1 MIRRVARVL
10 MLSFVL
16 AIAIVVPVSAQLLG
30 GIVYDPVNYANA
42 LLRYGQLQQQFAQL
56 VTTYQQI
63 RTQYLLLKQQAELL
77 PVNMN
82 ARYRSMPT
90 PWLPFDAAQAYGTTS
105 GWILTAN
112 NGHDAP
118 AGYTRAT
125 QPLQSY
131 ASAMSRVP
139 ADEASRIQRRYD
151 RVHLTD
157 ASITHGL
164 EALGFL
170 RGHQMSVETTI
181 RNLEDDT
188 YSNNADL
195 NTQIAVLN
203 KINATAVTSAR
214 LAKDSNNVLVSLL
227 EQQLLDAADRRDA
240 VVPGINAHIAFVN
253 EARALLARTTA
264 QTTTALTTFRIP

>member
-1 MIRRVARVL
+1 MIRRLARVL
-10 MLSFVL
+10 MLVSVL
-16 AIAIVVPVSAQLLG
+16 AIAIAVPVSAQLF
-30 GIVYDPVNYANA
+30 GIVYDPTNYANA
-42 LLRYGQLQQQFAQL
+42 VLRYGQLQQQFTQL

-82 ARYRSMPT
+82 ARYRSFPT
-90 PWLPFDAAQAYGTTS
+90 PWLPFDASQAYGTTS

-112 NGHDAP
+112 NGHEALS
-118 AGYTRAT
+118 GYTRAT
-125 QPLQSY
+125 QSLQSY
-131 ASAMSRVP
+131 DSAMNRVS

-151 RVHLTD
+151 RVQLTD

-170 RGHQMSVETTI
+170 RGHQQSVEDSI
-181 RNLEDDT
+181 RNLEDDA

-203 KINATAVTSAR
+203 KINATAVTSTR

-227 EQQLLDAADRRDA
+227 EQQLLDGADRRDA
-240 VVPGINAHIAFVN
+240 AVQGINAHIAFMN
-253 EARALLARTTA
+253 ETRALLARTTA
-264 QTTTALTTFRIP
+264 QTTDALTTFRIP